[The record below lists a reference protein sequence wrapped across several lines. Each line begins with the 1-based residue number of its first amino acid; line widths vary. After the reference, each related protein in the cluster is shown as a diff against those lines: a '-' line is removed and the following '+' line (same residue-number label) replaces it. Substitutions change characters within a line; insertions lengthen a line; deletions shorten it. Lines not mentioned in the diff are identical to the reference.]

1 MFEKKIIMAEFREG
15 FLCPI
20 CMADLGD
27 ENQLIVHF
35 DEKHSREDPA
45 IVQNFKD
52 LFSRAKN
59 KIINKVN
66 VMFNI
71 ILEANHS

>member
-1 MFEKKIIMAEFREG
+1 MAEFREG

-45 IVQNFKD
+45 IIQNFKE
-52 LFSRAKN
+52 LFTK
-59 KIINKVN
+59 K
-66 VMFNI
+66 
-71 ILEANHS
+71 